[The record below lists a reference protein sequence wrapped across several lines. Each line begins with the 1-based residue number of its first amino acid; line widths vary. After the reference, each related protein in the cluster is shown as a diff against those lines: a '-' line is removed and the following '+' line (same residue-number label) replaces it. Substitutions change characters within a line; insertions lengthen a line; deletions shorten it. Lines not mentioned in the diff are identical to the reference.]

1 MDLQKKRKV
10 FFGMVAI
17 LFFILFGLVMIHPI
31 MLWADTCGIL
41 VAGIPMS
48 QFLIWFSTLGMA
60 ILISATFYIDT
71 KILVEKTDEKEKK

>member
-10 FFGMVAI
+10 FFGVVAI
-17 LFFILFGLVMIHPI
+17 LFFILLGLVMIHPI

-48 QFLIWFSTLGMA
+48 QFLIWLSAFGMA
-60 ILISATFYIDT
+60 ILISITFYVDT
-71 KILVEKTDEKEKK
+71 KILVEKDDQEKK